1 VVSLFPWGQRS
12 RSHEGHYGTRHT
24 VLWSCTHIPNIIDLS
39 RKTKMLWS
47 EQASLRRS
55 GSGRRSRKNQTK
67 TISLF
72 VRRGDIIRI
81 KGTRVNAALGVKPL
95 INSFKVF
102 YKICVFSSL
111 RGHFVWSLTFPT
123 PYVFWNVHDSSTFC
137 QDIMGCLKSCQ
148 ATENT
153 YSKNSSVI
161 AQKFSIYRSCIKSS
175 IQVLKYN

>member
-1 VVSLFPWGQRS
+1 
-12 RSHEGHYGTRHT
+12 
-24 VLWSCTHIPNIIDLS
+24 
-39 RKTKMLWS
+39 MLWS

-55 GSGRRSRKNQTK
+55 GSGRRSRKNQIK

-137 QDIMGCLKSCQ
+137 QDIMGCLKSCSKMQ
-148 ATENT
+148 CSGTSLTLKIATSFPEIQYCT
-153 YSKNSSVI
+153 KT
-161 AQKFSIYRSCIKSS
+161 SITD
-175 IQVLKYN
+175 